1 MGALDL
7 DLETIRI
14 EEPADYL
21 GHVILNRPDSLN
33 TISDQLMDDLEEA
46 IDALEE
52 DDDFRTIY
60 ITGAGEKA
68 FSAGADLS
76 GGGGGGADQ
85 SRRGHEVF
93 GRLRESPMPVVA
105 GIDGYCL
112 GGGME
117 LSMCADLRVASE
129 SSEIG
134 LPEHK
139 RGLFPGW
146 GGTQR
151 LQRLIGEAAA
161 KQVIFTA
168 ERFPA
173 ERLKELGFLTDV
185 YADDEFDE
193 KALEFAAEIASG
205 PPIAQRLTKEIMHD
219 GWGDLE
225 HGLELEAEAFAEL
238 MTTQDAMEGIA
249 AFAQDREPE
258 FKGK

>member
-1 MGALDL
+1 MSVLDE
-7 DLETIRI
+7 DFDTILV
-14 EEPADYL
+14 ESPADYL
-21 GHVILNRPDSLN
+21 GHIILNRPDKLN
-33 TISDQLMDDLEEA
+33 TISPDLMEDLEA
-46 IDALEE
+46 AVDALEA

-76 GGGGGGADQ
+76 GGGGGSDQ

-93 GRLRESPMPVVA
+93 GLLRESPMPVVA

-134 LPEHK
+134 LPEHN

-161 KQVIFTA
+161 KQVIFTGEHFSA
-168 ERFPA
+168 DRMH
-173 ERLKELGFLTDV
+173 ELGYLTEV
-185 YADDEFDE
+185 YSDDEFEE
-193 KALEFAAEIASG
+193 KALEFATNLAGG
-205 PPIAQRLTKEIMHD
+205 PPIAQRLTKRSCTRAGATSRTD
-219 GWGDLE
+219 WNS
-225 HGLELEAEAFAEL
+225 
-238 MTTQDAMEGIA
+238 
-249 AFAQDREPE
+249 RP
-258 FKGK
+258 KPSPS